1 MRIVLLGGGVHL
13 QYSIDVI
20 QKQNKFEIVGVTD
33 SIKAVGQELFGYKV
47 IGRQEEIKELVSS
60 HGIEAGLITVGDN
73 WSRKAIYDAVTSR
86 IPSFKFV
93 SAIHPSVII
102 GNNVEIGSGVVAM
115 AGVIFNP
122 GARIGDFTLF
132 GTGAQIEH
140 DCVIEEFTSVSS
152 GSVLGGFVRIAKYAA
167 VCLGTTVVDSVSVG
181 ENTVVGSGSLVTRSL
196 PANVL
201 AYGAPAKIVR
211 NRQAGER
218 FLK

>member
-73 WSRKAIYDAVTSR
+73 WSRKAIYDAVTSP

-102 GNNVEIGSGVVAM
+102 GNNVEIGSGVIAM

-140 DCVIEEFTSVSS
+140 DCVIEEFASVSA
-152 GSVLGGFVRIAKYAA
+152 GSVLGGFVRIGKYAA
-167 VCLGTTVVDSVSVG
+167 VCLGATILDRVSIG

-196 PANVL
+196 PASVL
-201 AYGAPAKIVR
+201 AYGAPAKVVR
-211 NRQAGER
+211 KRKLGER

>member
-13 QYSIDVI
+13 QYSIDII
-20 QKQNKFEIVGVTD
+20 QKQNKFEIAGITD

-73 WSRKAIYDAVTSR
+73 WTRKAIYDAVTSR
-86 IPSFKFV
+86 IPGFKFV
-93 SAIHPSVII
+93 SAIHPSVVI
-102 GNNVEIGSGVVAM
+102 GNNVEIGSGVIAM

-140 DCVIEEFTSVSS
+140 DCVMEEFASVSS

-167 VCLGTTVVDSVSVG
+167 VCLGTTVVDRVSIG

>member
-33 SIKAVGQELFGYKV
+33 SIKAVGQKLFGYKV

-73 WSRKAIYDAVTSR
+73 WSRKAIYDAVASR

-115 AGVIFNP
+115 AGVVINP

-140 DCVIEEFTSVSS
+140 DCVIEEFASVSA
-152 GSVLGGFVRIAKYAA
+152 GSVLGGFVRIGKYAA
-167 VCLGTTVVDSVSVG
+167 VCLGATILDRVSIG

-196 PANVL
+196 PASVL

>member
-20 QKQNKFEIVGVTD
+20 QKQNKFEIAGITD

-73 WSRKAIYDAVTSR
+73 WTRKAIYDAVTSR
-86 IPSFKFV
+86 IPGFKFV

-102 GNNVEIGSGVVAM
+102 GNNVEIGSGVIAM

-140 DCVIEEFTSVSS
+140 DCVIEEFASVSS

-167 VCLGTTVVDSVSVG
+167 VCLGATILDRVSIG

-196 PANVL
+196 PASVL

>member
-20 QKQNKFEIVGVTD
+20 QKQNKFEIAGITD

-47 IGRQEEIKELVSS
+47 IGRQEEIKELVSC

-102 GNNVEIGSGVVAM
+102 GNNIEIGSGVIAM
-115 AGVIFNP
+115 AGVIFHP
-122 GARIGDFTLF
+122 RARLGDFTLF
-132 GTGAQIEH
+132 GTGAQIENA
-140 DCVIEEFTSVSS
+140 CVIEDFAAEPAVPVSDGYVSV
-152 GSVLGGFVRIAKYAA
+152 AYTAA
-167 VCLGTTVVDSVSVG
+167 V
-181 ENTVVGSGSLVTRSL
+181 
-196 PANVL
+196 
-201 AYGAPAKIVR
+201 
-211 NRQAGER
+211 
-218 FLK
+218 

>member
-73 WSRKAIYDAVTSR
+73 WSRKVIADAVALR
-86 IPSFKFV
+86 VAGFKFV

-102 GNNVEIGSGVVAM
+102 GNNVEIGSGVIAM

-140 DCVIEEFTSVSS
+140 DCVIEEFASVSA
-152 GSVLGGFVRIAKYAA
+152 GSVLGGFVRIGKYAA
-167 VCLGTTVVDSVSVG
+167 VCLGATILDRVSIG

-196 PANVL
+196 PASVL
-201 AYGAPAKIVR
+201 AYGAPAKVVR
-211 NRQAGER
+211 KRKLGER

>member
-33 SIKAVGQELFGYKV
+33 SIRAVGQELFGYKV
-47 IGRQEEIKELVSS
+47 IGRQEEIKEIVSS

-140 DCVIEEFTSVSS
+140 DCVIEEFASVSS
-152 GSVLGGFVRIAKYAA
+152 GSVFGGFVRIGKYAA
-167 VCLGTTVVDSVSVG
+167 VCLGATILDRVSIG

-196 PANVL
+196 PASVL

>member
-20 QKQNKFEIVGVTD
+20 QKQNKFEIAGITD

-73 WSRKAIYDAVTSR
+73 WSRKAIYDAVASR

-140 DCVIEEFTSVSS
+140 DCVIEEFASVSS

-167 VCLGTTVVDSVSVG
+167 VCLGTTVVDRVSIG

-201 AYGAPAKIVR
+201 AYGAPAKVVR
-211 NRQAGER
+211 KRKLGER

>member
-33 SIKAVGQELFGYKV
+33 SIRAVGQELFGYKV
-47 IGRQEEIKELVSS
+47 IGRQEGMKEIVSS

-140 DCVIEEFTSVSS
+140 DCVIEEFASVSS

-167 VCLGTTVVDSVSVG
+167 VCLGTTVVDRVSIG